1 MRRHTFLLFV
11 YDVNFRHFT
20 INFNRNRVK
29 ISYITSAAINFPV
42 KTFKCD
48 ANVNVLRCFFPC
60 FPSLVLLY
68 SLFNAFSLY
77 SCVLH
82 SIGHG
87 WSMCT
92 AFVDNKTL
100 GGFYVDAYAKVGTLK
115 GIRRIR
121 FNGIT
126 GKRYAIAFWLCRCR
140 FSWFIFSRAT
150 AVQRRGLRHF
160 CARTSIVEF
169 YVTFFRCCYV
179 RCRWKEILAWKIQP
193 NSSLNV
199 SHIFFLTQFQIRQI
213 IFFSIVR
220 LLMWQIE
227 LWYFFFFS
235 KFSCHVFAQLSLFI
249 DEFCAHFLR
258 SSILSFISNSFSR
271 IVQIS
276 NFSPQFMKIRYF
288 SEFST
293 IFIHFR
299 IYSDVLWDVTNE
311 NNIINKHF
319 VSVNESLRTN
329 SQDSLQLRKISSK
342 KSQFSLERLEQFR
355 TKAIPW
361 P

>member
-1 MRRHTFLLFV
+1 MV
-11 YDVNFRHFT
+11 YFQSR
-20 INFNRNRVK
+20 
-29 ISYITSAAINFPV
+29 
-42 KTFKCD
+42 
-48 ANVNVLRCFFPC
+48 
-60 FPSLVLLY
+60 
-68 SLFNAFSLY
+68 Y
-77 SCVLH
+77 SCATER
-82 SIGHG
+82 
-87 WSMCT
+87 T
-92 AFVDNKTL
+92 ASLLRSHINCRILRNIFPL
-100 GGFYVDAYAKVGTLK
+100 LLCSLSLK
-115 GIRRIR
+115 GNSGMKNSTEFVIER
-121 FNGIT
+121 FP
-126 GKRYAIAFWLCRCR
+126 YF
-140 FSWFIFSRAT
+140 FSHTISNSPNNFLFHCSAP
-150 AVQRRGLRHF
+150 
-160 CARTSIVEF
+160 
-169 YVTFFRCCYV
+169 YVTNWV
-179 RCRWKEILAWKIQP
+179 VIL
-193 NSSLNV
+193 
-199 SHIFFLTQFQIRQI
+199 
-213 IFFSIVR
+213 
-220 LLMWQIE
+220 
-227 LWYFFFFS
+227 FFFS